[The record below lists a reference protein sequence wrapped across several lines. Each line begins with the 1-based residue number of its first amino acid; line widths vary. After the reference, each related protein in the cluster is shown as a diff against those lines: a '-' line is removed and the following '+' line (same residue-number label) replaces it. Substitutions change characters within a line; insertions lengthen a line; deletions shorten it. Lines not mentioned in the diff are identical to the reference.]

1 MHRRT
6 ASIAAILL
14 ASAVLA
20 ACGDKGG
27 PSEPVLPGDYQ
38 GLSTDNLPASRL
50 LDVPLRSAYGAFCYV
65 QSRSMMLADLDASS
79 TEAEA
84 FTYAGFGAT
93 LSYNPYSAGFVPAVE
108 NQTTDFAHH
117 TVLESYG
124 ARFVIGSGGGYGGF
138 VDQAAGKI
146 AFRSA
151 DEALKYLKAAI
162 ASGRPV
168 QVHLDMGYLPSHCR
182 ALNEHLDD
190 CDRLAPG
197 ASHYV
202 VATGYDATSVYIND
216 AVWPDGYGHPTD
228 PRDPRF
234 KNMKIPAT
242 EFMQAWQK
250 TQDIGPYGPYWML
263 FIEQTSGSQLGK
275 KSVSQILAL
284 QKELSRDVVADIDR
298 YAGSSISGT
307 QWDAI
312 GKIKM
317 LFGDYLAA
325 HGYSEAG
332 AIYHSL
338 AADYDGAEG
347 KPVAEARAL
356 LTGSIRAR
364 ESEARSKY

>member
-1 MHRRT
+1 MHRQAT
-6 ASIAAILL
+6 SMATLVL
-14 ASAVLA
+14 ACAVLA
-20 ACGDKGG
+20 ACGGKDG
-27 PSEPVLPGDYQ
+27 PSAPQLPGDYP
-38 GLSTDNLPASRL
+38 GLSTENLPATRI

-65 QSRSMMLADLDASS
+65 QSLSMMLAYLDPSS

-93 LSYNPYSAGFVPAVE
+93 LSYSSYVGGFVPAVE
-108 NQTTDFAHH
+108 NQSTDFAHH

-124 ARFVIGSGGGYGGF
+124 ARFVIGSGGGFGGF
-138 VDQAAGKI
+138 ADQAVGKI
-146 AFRSA
+146 TLHSS
-151 DEALKYLKAAI
+151 DEALTYLKAAL

-182 ALNEHLDD
+182 AITEHLDD
-190 CDRLAPG
+190 CDRLTPG

-234 KNMKIPAT
+234 KNMKIPVA

-250 TQDIGPYGPYWML
+250 TQDFGPYGPYWML
-263 FIEQTSGSQLGK
+263 FVEQTSGSQLGK

-284 QKELSRDVVADIDR
+284 QKELSRNVVADIDR
-298 YAGSSISGT
+298 YAASNIAGT

-312 GKIKM
+312 GKLKG

-325 HGYSEAG
+325 HGYAD
-332 AIYHSL
+332 AAALYRAL

-347 KPVAEARAL
+347 KPAAEARAL
-356 LTGSIRAR
+356 LTGTIRTR
-364 ESEARSKY
+364 EAEARSKY